1 MEEKLT
7 TLKTDEKNL
16 RAELATLRSKPLL
29 SELRQDIGRLEKE
42 KESILARLD
51 EFHGHDSS
59 AQVSPEKRAEVER
72 EWKRWQRQVN
82 MRRRICRDMW
92 MKCSEVVPEGMTREE
107 LWVCLF
113 FFFSFRTL
121 SHKAEISIFL
131 KILNRNPW
139 GLRVIANGRDKADA
153 PFLILRSDV
162 QYEVHETVQ
171 PRYGFPTPAVICIGM
186 ERITPYS
193 VWSMEYKR

>member
-113 FFFSFRTL
+113 FFFFR
-121 SHKAEISIFL
+121 SG
-131 KILNRNPW
+131 P
-139 GLRVIANGRDKADA
+139 
-153 PFLILRSDV
+153 
-162 QYEVHETVQ
+162 
-171 PRYGFPTPAVICIGM
+171 FPT
-186 ERITPYS
+186 RQ
-193 VWSMEYKR
+193 R

>member
-113 FFFSFRTL
+113 FFFVQDPF
-121 SHKAEISIFL
+121 
-131 KILNRNPW
+131 PQ
-139 GLRVIANGRDKADA
+139 GRDKHLSKDIEQES
-153 PFLILRSDV
+153 LGLEGD
-162 QYEVHETVQ
+162 
-171 PRYGFPTPAVICIGM
+171 CK
-186 ERITPYS
+186 
-193 VWSMEYKR
+193 W